1 LAERAR
7 DRSIERLAS
16 LADPVR
22 RTLYDVVAQRA
33 PDPVSRDEAAEAAGV
48 RRGLAA
54 FHLDKLVA
62 SGLLEP
68 IYRRLSGRVGP
79 GAGRPAKL
87 YRRSLETLE
96 VSLPERRYELL
107 ARIAIQALAEHPEGQ
122 SSERAHQLAREFGQD
137 LGRRA
142 AEAPQTEPPSH
153 KVREAI
159 SRVLSACGYEPRE
172 GDQGEL
178 RLHNCPFHSLAAQY
192 RSTVCQINL
201 AVQEGLLEGMGISG
215 RLRAEL
221 QPAPGWC
228 CVRLVETGDR

>member
-1 LAERAR
+1 MAEKVR
-7 DRSIERLAS
+7 DRRIERLAS

-68 IYRRLSGRVGP
+68 IYRRLSGRAGP

-87 YRRSLETLE
+87 YRRSQESLE

-107 ARIAIQALAEHPEGQ
+107 AKIAIQALAEHPRGH
-122 SSERAHQLAREFGQD
+122 SSERAHQLAREFGRD

-142 AEAPQTEPPSH
+142 ADSPRTEPH
-153 KVREAI
+153 GQKVRETI

-172 GDQGEL
+172 DQGEL
-178 RLHNCPFHSLAAQY
+178 RMHNCPFQSLAAQY

-201 AVQEGLLEGMGISG
+201 AIQEGLLEGIGASG

-221 QPAPGWC
+221 RPAPGWC
-228 CVRLVETGDR
+228 CVRLLETGDR